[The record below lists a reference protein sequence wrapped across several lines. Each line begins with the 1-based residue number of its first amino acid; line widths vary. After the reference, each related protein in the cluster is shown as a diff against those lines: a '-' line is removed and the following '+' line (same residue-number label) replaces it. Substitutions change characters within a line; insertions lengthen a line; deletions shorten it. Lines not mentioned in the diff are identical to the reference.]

1 MIAERVANSYWNGF
15 CPTYYSE
22 REEEIRKKMQRGKC
36 ENCPNCKECTGQS
49 SCENNENENQEQVF
63 MPSMPEP
70 PIPFPEI
77 PQPQM
82 VMESFGLK
90 EITPSSNSNKL

>member
-1 MIAERVANSYWNGF
+1 MDNDFNGF
-15 CPTYYSE
+15 FDN
-22 REEEIRKKMQRGKC
+22 K
-36 ENCPNCKECTGQS
+36 
-49 SCENNENENQEQVF
+49 NENQEQVF

-90 EITPSSNSNKL
+90 EITYPLDNSSSSSINDHNDKE